1 VKRLGFLSAGLL
13 GTMLIITT
21 ACGGGAET
29 TPTPTPRSSPGPAT
43 PTPAV
48 RVTPSPIATTPIA
61 TTPSGTTTAGGLDI
75 GSRGE
80 ELKFDQDSLTAT
92 AGAPV
97 TVRFRDNSASQQHN
111 WVLVRPGTKDAVA
124 NYGLAAGA
132 ANDWIQQGDTNV
144 IASTRL
150 ANAGQTVEVQFT
162 APAAG
167 TYQYLCTFPGHNAAG
182 MFGDFRVQ

>member
-1 VKRLGFLSAGLL
+1 MKRLGFLSAGLL
-13 GTMLIITT
+13 GAMLIVTT

-29 TPTPTPRSSPGPAT
+29 TPTPPRAAT
-43 PTPAV
+43 PTPGV
-48 RVTPSPIATTPIA
+48 RVTPTTSPIATTPA
-61 TTPSGTTTAGGLDI
+61 RSPTAGALDI

-80 ELKFDQDSLTAT
+80 ELKFDKDSLTAT

-97 TVRFRDNSASQQHN
+97 TVRFKNNSASQQHN
-111 WVLVRPGTKDAVA
+111 WVLVRPGTKDTVA
-124 NYGLAAGA
+124 NNGLTAGA
-132 ANDWIQQGDTNV
+132 ANDWIQPGDPNV

-150 ANAGQTVEVQFT
+150 ANAGQTVEAQFT

-167 TYQYLCTFPGHNAAG
+167 TYQYVCTFPGHNAGG